1 MPVIETSDQPT
12 FPSGVYRHRETGQ
25 ELVAQETEK
34 FGNPQA
40 AAFVRMGF
48 EYVGPLSKSAI
59 ATEDKRKPG
68 KITLAADPFAQPEH
82 NVANP
87 DETSEALAAR
97 LEAAKAR
104 EADAQR
110 NAAHSASLA
119 AKSKKDAATPQV
131 AGVGSAPL
139 TDAKETKKG
148 AK

>member
-40 AAFVRMGF
+40 AAYVRMGF
-48 EYVGPLSKSAI
+48 EYVGPLAKSAV
-59 ATEDKRKPG
+59 ADTTQGEPG
-68 KITLAADPFAQPEH
+68 KLTLAADPFAQPQH
-82 NVANP
+82 NVGTA
-87 DETSEALAAR
+87 DTRSVAEVEADLA
-97 LEAAKAR
+97 AAKAR

-110 NAAHSASLA
+110 NASNSTLV
-119 AKSKKDAATPQV
+119 AKNEKDAAQASV
-131 AGVGSAPL
+131 AGVGSTPI
-139 TDAKETKKG
+139 TDSKTTKG